1 LGKQALI
8 ALCVAALALLPV
20 LYWSLRPRL
29 PVRRDWLDQ
38 RKPTLIRHDVVTG
51 LPNRRHLER
60 ALPRLLA
67 RARRNGTRL
76 ALVAVR
82 LEQPGNGRDS
92 SGHDSGDTVLTTVAH
107 RLRDCVAGHDL
118 VVRLGGEEF
127 LVVATLLPDAHVV
140 SVIADRIRTVLQ
152 APLAVDGV
160 SLSVASRIGISRYP
174 EDATD
179 PEQLLKHAE
188 TLSQGVNDGRT
199 QIAEQSLAH
208 DGRGGSSHAAE
219 MGGG

>member
-1 LGKQALI
+1 MGKQALI

-20 LYWSLRPRL
+20 LYWTLRTRL
-29 PVRRDWLDQ
+29 AVRRGWLDQ
-38 RKPTLIRHDVVTG
+38 RKTALGHHDVLTG

-60 ALPRLLA
+60 LLPRLLA
-67 RARRNGTRL
+67 RARRTGTRV
-76 ALVAVR
+76 ALLRVQLDR
-82 LEQPGNGRDS
+82 FDSLRDP
-92 SGHDSGDTVLTTVAH
+92 DKLLTTTAH
-107 RLRDCVAGHDL
+107 RLRDCVAGHDV
-118 VVRLGGEEF
+118 VVRFAGAEF
-127 LVVATLLPDAHVV
+127 LVVATLLPDAQVV
-140 SVIADRIRTVLQ
+140 SVIADRVHTVLQ
-152 APLAVDGV
+152 APLEVEGV
-160 SLSVASRIGISRYP
+160 SLSMTPRIGISLYP
-174 EDATD
+174 EDGTS

>member
-1 LGKQALI
+1 MGKQALI

-20 LYWSLRPRL
+20 LYWSLRSRL

-38 RKPTLIRHDVVTG
+38 RKPTLVRHDVLTG

-60 ALPRLLA
+60 VLPKLLA

-76 ALVAVR
+76 ALLGVR
-82 LEQPGNGRDS
+82 LDHLGNGRDS
-92 SGHDSGDTVLTTVAH
+92 SGYGSADELLTTLAH
-107 RLRDCVAGHDL
+107 RLRDCVAGHDV

-127 LVVATLLPDAHVV
+127 LVVATLLPDAHGV
-140 SVIADRIRTVLQ
+140 SVIADRIRMVLQ
-152 APLAVDGV
+152 APLEVGGA
-160 SLSVASRIGISRYP
+160 SLSVTPRIGISLYP
-174 EDATD
+174 EDASD
-179 PEQLLKHAE
+179 PEQLLRHAE
-188 TLSQGVNDGRT
+188 TFSQGVDDGRT

>member
-20 LYWSLRPRL
+20 LYWSVRPRL
-29 PVRRDWLDQ
+29 AVRRDWLDQ
-38 RKPTLIRHDVVTG
+38 RKPTLMRHDVVTG

-60 ALPRLLA
+60 VLPRLLA

-160 SLSVASRIGISRYP
+160 SLSMASRIGISLYP

-208 DGRGGSSHAAE
+208 DGRGGSAHAAE

>member
-1 LGKQALI
+1 
-8 ALCVAALALLPV
+8 
-20 LYWSLRPRL
+20 
-29 PVRRDWLDQ
+29 VRRDWLDQ

-208 DGRGGSSHAAE
+208 DGRGGSAHAAE